1 MISIAPKADSST
13 GRVLSLLS
21 RLLGLRSETVYSRT
35 ILLVAL
41 VQFIVLGLAVVAV
54 WLAVSAQFRHADEQE
69 LLAAARRVESYFA
82 SQSGISPQLLAARAS
97 SLIGRRVFIRDGV
110 GDADPGLRLVRS
122 HRPVPDAVFRVSP
135 ADRASPEVVVAGA
148 VSFYDTGLLAARV
161 FVVGLALAG
170 GLMLLVMLFVVDRTI
185 VGRIQLLTEKV
196 EREKSAEQLPV
207 KLDYPGDDELA
218 MLARSIEELAS
229 QVQKAEREYREV
241 VEDLTESICR
251 FDGRGRVIFSNK
263 AFDALCVT
271 SPSGAAPLLSSCLGS
286 GVRTAVEQALADCTA
301 AVPIAHFTHA
311 GPGDRWYRSSLHA
324 NFDAGGRRGETQWIS
339 ADVTKELTAQR
350 KLQDSQAQLARL
362 SARLITSQDEER
374 RRLAREL
381 HDSTA
386 QSLSALEINLSA
398 LVSTS
403 DPADAKR
410 LAREAAAISRQVC
423 DELRTMSY
431 LLHPPLLEEAG
442 LAFAIRWF
450 AEGFAKR
457 NGIPVNIDVPE
468 NFPRMPAEIE
478 TALFRVVQE
487 SLSNI
492 YRHAGASKAWI
503 ALSRDEDGM
512 IALEIRD
519 NGEGL
524 PDDFSLARS
533 SGVGL
538 AGMRERMRELGGT
551 LEIESSEYGVAVKCR
566 LRDTA
571 TAENAEDTERG
582 ELFGHQ

>member
-1 MISIAPKADSST
+1 MVTLVPRAQSVS
-13 GRVLSLLS
+13 GRVLHRIG

-54 WLAVSAQFRHADEQE
+54 WLAVTAQFRRADEEE
-69 LLAAARRVESYFA
+69 LLAATRRVEAYFA
-82 SQSGISPQLLAARAS
+82 SQSGVSPDLVASRAS
-97 SLIGRRVFIRDGV
+97 ALIGRPVYLQRG
-110 GDADPGLRLVRS
+110 GSGGGQGLRIVNRAGQ
-122 HRPVPDAVFRVSP
+122 VPDAVFRLRSGE
-135 ADRASPEVVVAGA
+135 DVVVAGA
-148 VSFYDTGLLAARV
+148 VSFYDAGLAAARI

-170 GLMLLVMLFVVDRTI
+170 GLMLLVILFVVDRTI

-218 MLARSIEELAS
+218 MLARSIEDLAS

-251 FDGRGRVIFSNK
+251 FDAQGRVTFCNK
-263 AFDALCVT
+263 AFGALCLAA
-271 SPSGAAPLLSSCLGS
+271 PSAGSPLLSSCLGS
-286 GVRTAVEQALADCTA
+286 GVRTAVEQALAECTA
-301 AVPIAHFTHA
+301 AAPVVQFTHA

-324 NFDAGGRRGETQWIS
+324 NFDASGRCGETQWIS
-339 ADVTKELTAQR
+339 SDVTKEVTAQR
-350 KLQDSQAQLARL
+350 KLQDSQGQLARL

-386 QSLSALEINLSA
+386 QSLAALEINLSA
-398 LVSTS
+398 LTSTS
-403 DPADAKR
+403 NSAEARR
-410 LAREAAAISRQVC
+410 LAGEAAAISRQVC

-457 NGIPVNIDVPE
+457 NGIPVNLDVPE
-468 NFPRMPAEIE
+468 NFPRLSADIE
-478 TALFRVVQE
+478 TALFRIVQE

-492 YRHAGASKAWI
+492 YRHAGATKAWI
-503 ALSRDEDGM
+503 SLALYGEDSVS
-512 IALEIRD
+512 LEIRD

-524 PDDFSLARS
+524 PDDFALSRS

-566 LRDTA
+566 LTGV
-571 TAENAEDTERG
+571 TSG
-582 ELFGHQ
+582 V

>member
-1 MISIAPKADSST
+1 MVTLVPRAQSAS
-13 GRVLSLLS
+13 GRILHRIG
-21 RLLGLRSETVYSRT
+21 RLFGLRSETVYSRT

-54 WLAVSAQFRHADEQE
+54 WLAVTAQFRRADEQE

-82 SQSGISPQLLAARAS
+82 SQTGISPQLLAARAS
-97 SLIGRRVFIRDGV
+97 SLVGRRVYLRDGA

-122 HRPVPDAVFRVSP
+122 HGAVPDAVFRVSP
-135 ADRASPEVVVAGA
+135 ADRASREVVVAGA
-148 VSFYDTGLLAARV
+148 VSFYDAGLAAARI

-196 EREKSAEQLPV
+196 EREKCAEQLPV

-218 MLARSIEELAS
+218 MLARSIENLAS

-251 FDGRGRVIFSNK
+251 FDARGRVTFRNK
-263 AFDALCVT
+263 AFAALCPAP
-271 SPSGAAPLLSSCLGS
+271 PSGASPLLSSCLGS
-286 GVRTAVEQALADCTA
+286 GVRTAVEQALAECTA
-301 AVPIAHFTHA
+301 AAPVVQFTHA

-324 NFDAGGRRGETQWIS
+324 NFDAEGRRGETQWIS
-339 ADVTKELTAQR
+339 SDVTEEVTAQH
-350 KLQDSQAQLARL
+350 KLQDSQGQLARL

-386 QSLSALEINLSA
+386 QSLAALEINLSA
-398 LVSTS
+398 LTSAS
-403 DPADAKR
+403 DPAEARR
-410 LAREAAAISRQVC
+410 LAGEAAAISRQVC

-442 LAFAIRWF
+442 LAFATRWF
-450 AEGFAKR
+450 VEGFAKR
-457 NGIPVNIDVPE
+457 NGIPVHLDVPE
-468 NFPRMPAEIE
+468 NFPRLAPGSE
-478 TALFRVVQE
+478 TALFRIVQE

-492 YRHAGASKAWI
+492 YRHAGATKAWI
-503 ALSRDEDGM
+503 VLSRDEDGEVV
-512 IALEIRD
+512 LEIRD

-551 LEIESSEYGVAVKCR
+551 LDIESSEFGVAVKCR
-566 LRDTA
+566 LRGSS
-571 TAENAEDTERG
+571 TAESAEDAEG
-582 ELFGHQ
+582 